1 MTLSR
6 RETLIA
12 VVAVLAVA
20 LLVADRYV
28 ITPLME
34 SGAEVEEERR
44 QLMAAMTNAR
54 RLFERQRLMARRWQ
68 EMKGGGLASEPSD
81 AEGRI
86 LQAVRN
92 WAEEAGLAL
101 SSVKPERGERE
112 AGVGEIT
119 VVAAGTGNMRAV
131 ARFLWHTET
140 TALPLRVRELQLGA
154 RTEGQDDLSLQLKLS
169 TLYAAGGPEQRGSPP
184 PPGPEEGDEA

>member
-28 ITPLME
+28 ITPMME
-34 SGAEVEEERR
+34 SGADLEDQRR
-44 QLMAAMTNAR
+44 QLMGEMMNAR

-68 EMKGGGLASEPSD
+68 EMKTGGLASEPAD

-92 WAEEAGLAL
+92 WAEEAGLGL
-101 SSVKPERGERE
+101 SSVKPERGEGK

-169 TLYAAGGPEQRGSPP
+169 TLYAAGSPEQGGSPP